1 MNRLAPSSYM
11 ALAAFFYS
19 LQYLDVKTMSGAV
32 GIWMIIL
39 TRGLGSLLLAVLFLL
54 YARPPNPLG
63 EKKRLL
69 MIRGVLGGATIS
81 LSFLAVKNLNLSIA
95 TVIVST
101 SPILTGLMSCSAW
114 TRTDLVSTAICF
126 TGLVILS
133 IQGFMEDIPHF
144 WVGFIAAL
152 GSSFLSALVNI
163 TIRDIRDENTLVI
176 TLYAMGACVVMTAPP
191 AIHEIVVNGLPILDA
206 AHATRLC
213 LTGAASF
220 SAQWLKT
227 RSIQLSE
234 NLSVV
239 VLRYLDVF
247 FCLLWDLFILHSHIP
262 FYHYIG
268 ITLIFFGCLLQVT
281 QDDGH
286 GAPESDQSDAPA
298 Q

>member
-1 MNRLAPSSYM
+1 MNPSPSSYM

-19 LQYLDVKTMSGAV
+19 LQYLDVKTMSGTV
-32 GIWMIIL
+32 GIWTIIL
-39 TRGLGSLLLAVLFLL
+39 TRGLGSLILTLFFIL
-54 YARPPNPLG
+54 YTRPISPFG

-69 MIRGVLGGATIS
+69 LIRGVLGGATIS
-81 LSFLAVKNLNLSIA
+81 LSFLAVKNLNLSVA

-101 SPILTGLMSCSAW
+101 SPILTGLMSCSTW

-133 IQGFMEDIPHF
+133 IQGITEEVHHF
-144 WVGFIAAL
+144 WIGFIAAL

-176 TLYAMGACVVMTAPP
+176 TLYAMSACVLMTTPA
-191 AIHEIVVNGLPILDA
+191 AIHEVVVNGLPILDA
-206 AHATRLC
+206 VHATQLC
-213 LTGAASF
+213 LTGVASF

-234 NLSVV
+234 TLSVV
-239 VLRYLDVF
+239 VLRYLDVL
-247 FCLLWDLFILHSHIP
+247 FCLAWDLLLLHSYIP

-281 QDDGH
+281 QDDGRA
-286 GAPESDQSDAPA
+286 APESDQSDAPA
-298 Q
+298 L